1 MAQSTK
7 KIAEYEKVRI
17 GYLKDC
23 QKPSSAIKELQDQIA
38 QADIAIS
45 QLKGRLNPGEAYN
58 SRPLQMKKS
67 LF

>member
-23 QKPSSAIKELQDQIA
+23 QKPSSAIKELEGQILSVNLII
-38 QADIAIS
+38 DES
-45 QLKGRLNPGEAYN
+45 KEKLGLSETSRGRM
-58 SRPLQMKKS
+58 LQMKR
-67 LF
+67 